1 MTNNELNLEEIQRG
15 IDECNVML
23 NELFDLLGTARDRV
37 ESILGIQY
45 ESNVRFDNSQF

>member
-1 MTNNELNLEEIQRG
+1 MTTNEINVEEIQKG

-37 ESILGIQY
+37 ETILGIQY
-45 ESNVRFDNSQF
+45 DSNVRF